1 MGEVLHKVDFDQLE
15 IENKQYLEKIDQR
28 NTDLLALK
36 LMSTRTNG
44 VLIKYK
50 VLLVSEKEKAKKK
63 FPKTYLPITWL
74 RIVKQYIPSM
84 LFWRLFSYN
93 VEICNF
99 SHLIYQLSLEYFDMF
114 LIFSF

>member
-50 VLLVSEKEKAKKK
+50 VLLVSEKEKAKKNSK
-63 FPKTYLPITWL
+63 NLSTWYLAEDSETIYTYVVLEI
-74 RIVKQYIPSM
+74 IFIP
-84 LFWRLFSYN
+84 
-93 VEICNF
+93 C
-99 SHLIYQLSLEYFDMF
+99 
-114 LIFSF
+114 

>member
-50 VLLVSEKEKAKKK
+50 VLLVSERKKAKKI
-63 FPKTYLPITWL
+63 PKNLSTWYLAEDCETIYTYVVL
-74 RIVKQYIPSM
+74 
-84 LFWRLFSYN
+84 
-93 VEICNF
+93 EI
-99 SHLIYQLSLEYFDMF
+99 
-114 LIFSF
+114 IFIQC

>member
-50 VLLVSEKEKAKKK
+50 VLLVSEKEKAKKNSK
-63 FPKTYLPITWL
+63 NLSTWYLAEDSETIYTYVVL
-74 RIVKQYIPSM
+74 
-84 LFWRLFSYN
+84 
-93 VEICNF
+93 EI
-99 SHLIYQLSLEYFDMF
+99 
-114 LIFSF
+114 IFIQC

>member
-50 VLLVSEKEKAKKK
+50 VQLVSEKEKSL
-63 FPKTYLPITWL
+63 KTLFTRLW
-74 RIVKQYIPSM
+74 IVKQFIPI
-84 LFWRLFSYN
+84 LF
-93 VEICNF
+93 
-99 SHLIYQLSLEYFDMF
+99 
-114 LIFSF
+114 